1 MAENKESN
9 ELNTE
14 TESLG
19 IAGATA
25 KAFINSPITPMLI
38 IIFILMGLFGIAF
51 TPRQEDPQIEVPMM
65 DIFVNYPGASAEQ
78 VAALAAKPLERIM
91 SEMGGVKHVYA
102 AAQRDSALVTVEFDV
117 GEDMERSLTK
127 LYSKLNSNKDVM
139 PPGVTG
145 YIVKPKAVDDVPG
158 LTITLWSNEVDD
170 ASLRLIALDT
180 LQKLSEVPNSNQ
192 GFVVS
197 GRTEQLRVEVL
208 PEKLAGYGITLPQ
221 IAQVIQQANSEKSV
235 GDIEAWDKSFKVYTG
250 SFLQSAHDVESIVV
264 GLKDGIPVYIRD
276 VANVL
281 HGPSELHKMVSHYTG
296 PASEEKEVADGAPA
310 VTIAI
315 AKKKGSNG
323 VSVYNAILAKLDT
336 LKGEIIPDNVNVY
349 ISRNYGVTANDKVN
363 ELIFKLFVATGIV
376 TLLVFFFLGW
386 RPALVVLIVIPIVIL
401 FTVFSAMVLGLT
413 IDRVSLFALIFS
425 IGILVDDA
433 IVVIENIY
441 RHWLMKK
448 DMSEEVSVDAVREV
462 GNPTILATFTV
473 IAALMPMGVVR
484 GMMGPYMEPIPV
496 LGSVAMLFSLFAAFA
511 FTPWL
516 ANKLKPSMDVLERA
530 AEREHKTNEK
540 IGNFF
545 RRSIGAIIGNSVL
558 GYGFLASLFVVFFAS
573 CVMFYTTAVSVKM
586 LPLDNKSEFDIVIN
600 FPEGTSLIDTAN
612 LTAKLAAEA
621 KKFENV
627 VAMQAYVGTA
637 SPYNFNGLV
646 RHYYLRRQPWQA
658 DIQVELTDKHEREK
672 TSHEIAEE
680 MRDVMAPIAKKAGA
694 RIQVVEMP
702 PGPPVLQSV
711 VAEIYGPDE
720 ATRRQFARDMTEM
733 FEKAESITDVDNY
746 LQEPYEIWRFEADRD
761 KALRKGVSIDMI
773 NMSLEMAMGGFVV
786 GDLKRGSV
794 VDPTYIILQVPL
806 SARSE
811 FSRLGSIPVRAP
823 DGSLLPLSELGRFVK
838 DVEQDVIYHKDLRS
852 VEFVTGENAGELAAP
867 IYGMF
872 QVDDMLDDYVAPD
885 GVTVPH
891 GFIHGGYF
899 GPPATDH
906 QSAFEWTGE
915 WTVTYETFRDMG
927 GAFMIAMVLIFMLV
941 VIEFKNFVFP
951 SIIMA
956 PIPLTLVGIIP
967 GHWLFDAE
975 FTATSM
981 IGWIALAGI
990 IVRNSILLV
999 DFTRHEVMKGVDV
1012 RDAVVNACQARTRPI
1027 VITALALVGGSSVI
1041 LSDPIF
1047 EGMAISLLFGV
1058 VVSTVLTLFVIPL
1071 GCVTAK
1077 KTFRVSCAIGP
1088 NDDVAAIQQEV
1099 EEYKLP
1105 LWMRIYSFIVNIVS
1119 WLFVIG
1125 QMIYNLIRMLIGMVK
1140 GKFGSNDTPPP
1151 PPPAAPSTPPASP
1164 PPPAPAAPA
1173 APEAKA
1179 DAGAKAEKAAPAKQ
1193 APEKKAPEKK
1203 APEKKVDNGAAKPVE
1218 KTMEKPAEPAAQKA
1232 AEPATKKAEKAVAV
1246 AETVAETVVPEKAP
1260 EAAAG
1265 NADAGTAATET
1276 EEEKKPAV
1284 KKAAVKKSTVAKKTV
1299 QKKTPVK
1306 KAAANKTVRKTAKK
1320 AIAKKSATATEA
1332 ASQKEIERKIAIK
1345 KAPSKKTS
1353 PGGRRGIRLK
1363 DDT

>member
-1 MAENKESN
+1 MADNKETK
-9 ELNTE
+9 ELE
-14 TESLG
+14 TVKHNLG
-19 IAGATA
+19 VAGWTA

-38 IIFILMGLFGIAF
+38 IIFILMGLTGIAF
-51 TPRQEDPQIEVPMM
+51 TPRQEDPQISVPMA
-65 DIFVNYPGASAEQ
+65 DIFVQYPGASAEQ

-91 SEMGGVKHVYA
+91 SEISGVKHVYA
-102 AAQRDSALVTVEFDV
+102 AAQRDSALITVEFDV
-117 GEDMERSLTK
+117 GEEMEDSLTK
-127 LYSKLNSNKDVM
+127 VYSKLNSNRDVM
-139 PPGVTG
+139 PPGITN

-158 LTITLWSNEVDD
+158 LTITLWSNQVDD

-197 GRTEQLRVEVL
+197 GRKEELRVEVL
-208 PEKLAGYGITLPQ
+208 PEKLAGYGISLPQ
-221 IAQVIQQANSEKSV
+221 LAQVMQQANSEKSV

-250 SFLQSAHDVESIVV
+250 SFLQSAQDVESIVV
-264 GLKDGIPVYIRD
+264 GIRNGIPVYIRD

-281 HGPSELHKMVSHYTG
+281 HGPSEVRSIVNHYTG
-296 PASEEKEVADGAPA
+296 PATIEKEIANGAPA

-323 VSVYNAILAKLDT
+323 VSVYSEIQNRLND
-336 LKGEIIPDNVNVY
+336 LKGEIIPDNVHVY
-349 ISRNYGVTANDKVN
+349 ISRDYGKTSNDKVN

-376 TLLVFFFLGW
+376 TLLVFVALGW

-441 RHWLMKK
+441 RHWLMKE
-448 DMSEEVSVDAVREV
+448 DMSEEVSIEAVREV

-484 GMMGPYMEPIPV
+484 GMMGPYMAPIPT

-516 ANKLKPSMDVLERA
+516 ANKMKPSMATLKRS
-530 AEREHKTNEK
+530 AEKEHGTN
-540 IGNFF
+540 IRVGNFF
-545 RRSIGAIIGNSVL
+545 RKTITPLIENSVL
-558 GYGFLASLFVVFFAS
+558 GYGFLASLFVVFFAC

-586 LPLDNKSEFDIVIN
+586 LPLDNKSEFNVVIN

-612 LTAKLAAEA
+612 LTAALADEA
-621 KKFENV
+621 RKFEEV
-627 VAMQAYVGTA
+627 VAMQSYVGTA

-646 RHYYLRRQPWQA
+646 RHYYLRKSPWQA
-658 DIQVELTDKHEREK
+658 DIQIELTDKTVRES
-672 TSHEIAEE
+672 TSHDIAEA
-680 MRDVMAPIAKKAGA
+680 MRDVMAPIAERAGA

-711 VAEIYGPDE
+711 VAEVYGPDQQ
-720 ATRRQFARDMTEM
+720 ARRQFARDLTDM
-733 FEKAESITDVDNY
+733 FIKADSITDVDNY
-746 LQEPYEIWRFEADRD
+746 MQEPYEIWRFAVDRD
-761 KALRKGVSIDMI
+761 KALRKGISIDAI
-773 NMSLEMAMGGFVV
+773 NRTVEMAMGGFVV

-794 VDPTYIILQVPL
+794 VDPTYIVLQVPL
-806 SARSE
+806 SVRSE
-811 FSRLGSIPVRAP
+811 FSRLGAIPVQAP
-823 DGSLLPLSELGRFVK
+823 DGAMLPLSELGRFVR
-838 DVEQDVIYHKDLRS
+838 DIEQDIIFHKDLRD

-872 QVDDMLDDYVAPD
+872 QIDDMLADYVAPD
-885 GVTVPH
+885 GVKVPH
-891 GFIHGGYF
+891 GFLNGGYF
-899 GPPATDH
+899 GPPASSN
-906 QSAFEWTGE
+906 QSGLEWTGE

-927 GAFMIAMVLIFMLV
+927 GAFMLAMVLIYMLV
-941 VIEFKNFVFP
+941 VIEFKNFIFP

-999 DFTRHEVMKGVDV
+999 DFTKHEVERGVHV
-1012 RDAVVNACQARTRPI
+1012 TDAVINACQARTRPI

-1058 VVSTVLTLFVIPL
+1058 LVSTVLTLFVIPL
-1071 GCVTAK
+1071 GCISAK
-1077 KTFRVSCAIGP
+1077 RAFPECGQICPAELEEEAAAEAYKT
-1088 NDDVAAIQQEV
+1088 
-1099 EEYKLP
+1099 P
-1105 LWMRIYSFIVNIVS
+1105 LWMRVYGAIVGLVGWIV
-1119 WLFVIG
+1119 VIV
-1125 QMIYNLIRMLIGMVK
+1125 QMIINLSRMLIGMLMPK
-1140 GKFGSNDTPPP
+1140 STPPP
-1151 PPPAAPSTPPASP
+1151 SPPPAPSTPPPA
-1164 PPPAPAAPA
+1164 PPAPKPAPTATAHKVAPKAEAAKPA
-1173 APEAKA
+1173 PKAAAVVKPDATPAPDSSAGNKVDQANKADQAAVATQVKPAVKDQAEAEAKA
-1179 DAGAKAEKAAPAKQ
+1179 PDNVSAVTHVV
-1193 APEKKAPEKK
+1193 KKA
-1203 APEKKVDNGAAKPVE
+1203 
-1218 KTMEKPAEPAAQKA
+1218 
-1232 AEPATKKAEKAVAV
+1232 PATKKASTNK
-1246 AETVAETVVPEKAP
+1246 K
-1260 EAAAG
+1260 
-1265 NADAGTAATET
+1265 AATS
-1276 EEEKKPAV
+1276 KKAPAV
-1284 KKAAVKKSTVAKKTV
+1284 KKVAVKKVASAKKTTV
-1299 QKKTPVK
+1299 TK
-1306 KAAANKTVRKTAKK
+1306 KAPSAKK
-1320 AIAKKSATATEA
+1320 VIAKKKTAA
-1332 ASQKEIERKIAIK
+1332 IKKIAVK
-1345 KAPSKKTS
+1345 KAPSKKTT

-1363 DDT
+1363 DDTDK

>member
-1 MAENKESN
+1 MSDNKNSKELDSENS
-9 ELNTE
+9 
-14 TESLG
+14 SLG
-19 IAGATA
+19 LAGWTA
-25 KAFINSPITPMLI
+25 KTFINSPITPMLLVI
-38 IIFILMGLFGIAF
+38 SILMGLTGIAF
-51 TPRQEDPQIEVPMM
+51 TPRQEDPQISVPMA
-65 DIFVNYPGASAEQ
+65 DIFVQYPGASAQQ

-91 SEMGGVKHVYA
+91 SEMEGVKHVYA
-102 AAQRDSALVTVEFDV
+102 AAQRDSALITVEFDV
-117 GEDMERSLTK
+117 GEDMERSLTRV
-127 LYSKLNSNKDVM
+127 YSKLNSNTDVM
-139 PPGVTG
+139 PPGITN

-170 ASLRLIALDT
+170 SSLRLVALDT

-197 GRTEQLRVEVL
+197 GRKEELRVEVL

-250 SFLQSAHDVESIVV
+250 SFLQSARDVESIVV
-264 GLKDGIPVYIRD
+264 GISNGIPVYIRD

-281 HGPSELHKMVSHYTG
+281 HGPSDVHSIVNHYTG
-296 PASEEKEVADGAPA
+296 PASKEASFADAAPA

-323 VSVYNAILAKLDT
+323 VSVNNEILEKLESI
-336 LKGEIIPDNVNVY
+336 KGEIIPDNVNVY
-349 ISRNYGVTANDKVN
+349 ISRNYGETANAKVN

-376 TLLVFFFLGW
+376 TLLVFFALGW

-441 RHWLMKK
+441 RHWLLKEN
-448 DMSEEVSVDAVREV
+448 MSEEVSVEAVREV

-484 GMMGPYMEPIPV
+484 GMMGPYMAPIPT
-496 LGSVAMLFSLFAAFA
+496 LGSVAMMFSLFAAFA

-516 ANKLKPSMDVLERA
+516 ANKMKPSMESLKRA
-530 AEREHKTNEK
+530 ADKEHRNNER
-540 IGNFF
+540 IGGFF
-545 RRSIGAIIGNSVL
+545 RKTITPLTDSAAL
-558 GYGFLASLFVVFFAS
+558 GYGFLISLFVVFFAC

-586 LPLDNKSEFDIVIN
+586 LPLDNKSEFNVVIN

-612 LTAKLAAEA
+612 LTATLAAEA
-621 KKFENV
+621 KKFEEV
-627 VAMQAYVGTA
+627 VSLQSYVGTA

-646 RHYYLRRQPWQA
+646 RHYYLRNKPWQA
-658 DIQVELTDKHEREK
+658 DIQVVLTDKTEREI
-672 TSHEIAEE
+672 TSHQLAEA
-680 MRDVMAPIAKKAGA
+680 MRDIMAPIAKQAGA

-720 ATRRQFARDMTEM
+720 STRRQFARDMTEM
-733 FEKAESITDVDNY
+733 FEAAESITDVDNY
-746 LQEPYEIWRFEADRD
+746 LQDPYEIWRFEADRD
-761 KALRKGVSIDMI
+761 KALRKGISIDTI
-773 NMSLEMAMGGFVV
+773 NMTLEMAMGGFVV

-794 VDPTYIILQVPL
+794 VDPTYIILQVPM

-811 FSRLGSIPVRAP
+811 FSRLGSIPIAAA
-823 DGSLLPLSELGRFVK
+823 DGSMLPLSELGSFVK
-838 DVEQDVIYHKDLRS
+838 DVEEDIIFHKDLRD

-872 QVDDMLDDYVAPD
+872 QVDEMLADYVAPD
-885 GVTVPH
+885 GVKVAH
-891 GFIHGGYF
+891 GFLAGGYF
-899 GPPATDH
+899 GPPADSSK
-906 QSAFEWTGE
+906 SAFEWTGE

-927 GAFMIAMVLIFMLV
+927 GAFMLAMVLIYMLV
-941 VIEFKNFVFP
+941 VIEFKNFIFP

-999 DFTRHEVMKGVDV
+999 DFTKHEVNRGIPVH
-1012 RDAVVNACQARTRPI
+1012 DAVMNSCQARTRPI

-1071 GCVTAK
+1071 GCISAK
-1077 KTFRVSCAIGP
+1077 KAFVSH
-1088 NDDVAAIQQEV
+1088 AAANPDSQVEV
-1099 EEYKLP
+1099 TETVDEYKTP
-1105 LWMRIYSFIVNIVS
+1105 LWMKIYSLVVS
-1119 WLFVIG
+1119 IIGWIFVIG
-1125 QMIYNLIRMLIGMVK
+1125 QMVFNLTRMLLGMLRSWLSSSK
-1140 GKFGSNDTPPP
+1140 DEPSSPPP
-1151 PPPAAPSTPPASP
+1151 PPPSAPATP
-1164 PPPAPAAPA
+1164 PPPKP
-1173 APEAKA
+1173 APEPVSATK
-1179 DAGAKAEKAAPAKQ
+1179 
-1193 APEKKAPEKK
+1193 KKAVK
-1203 APEKKVDNGAAKPVE
+1203 
-1218 KTMEKPAEPAAQKA
+1218 
-1232 AEPATKKAEKAVAV
+1232 PATKKA
-1246 AETVAETVVPEKAP
+1246 
-1260 EAAAG
+1260 
-1265 NADAGTAATET
+1265 
-1276 EEEKKPAV
+1276 
-1284 KKAAVKKSTVAKKTV
+1284 AAVK
-1299 QKKTPVK
+1299 
-1306 KAAANKTVRKTAKK
+1306 
-1320 AIAKKSATATEA
+1320 
-1332 ASQKEIERKIAIK
+1332 KIAIK
-1345 KAPSKKTS
+1345 KPEEKKTASSKVVEKKSSVTKKAAPKKTAVKKAEAKKAVPKKTAVKKAEVKKAAPKKATVKKTEAKKAAPKKTVVKKTAIKKSAPDKTSVKKS
-1353 PGGRRGIRLK
+1353 PMKKRSPSGRRGIRLK
-1363 DDT
+1363 DQGDV

>member
-1 MAENKESN
+1 MADNKEN
-9 ELNTE
+9 NQLE
-14 TESLG
+14 TAKHNLG
-19 IAGATA
+19 LAGWTA

-38 IIFILMGLFGIAF
+38 VIFIMMGLTGIAF
-51 TPRQEDPQIEVPMM
+51 TPRQEDPQISVPMA
-65 DIFVNYPGASAEQ
+65 DIFVQYPGASAEQ

-91 SEMGGVKHVYA
+91 SEIEGVKHVYA

-117 GEDMERSLTK
+117 GEEMELSLTK
-127 LYSKLNSNKDVM
+127 VYMKLNSNRDVM
-139 PPGVTG
+139 PPGVTN

-158 LTITLWSNEVDD
+158 LTLTLWSNQVDD

-180 LQKLSEVPNSNQ
+180 LQKLSEVPNTNQ

-197 GRTEQLRVEVL
+197 GRNEVLRVEVL
-208 PEKLAGYGITLPQ
+208 PEKLAGYSISLPQ

-250 SFLQSAHDVESIVV
+250 SFLKSAQDVESIVV
-264 GLKDGIPVYIRD
+264 GISNGIPVYIRD

-281 HGPSELHKMVSHYTG
+281 HGPSDVHSMVNHYTG
-296 PASEEKEVADGAPA
+296 PASVEGVVADGAPA

-315 AKKKGSNG
+315 AKKKGTNG
-323 VSVYNAILAKLDT
+323 VSVNNAILDRLEE

-349 ISRNYGVTANDKVN
+349 ISRNYGETANDKVN
-363 ELIFKLFVATGIV
+363 ELIFKLFIATGIV
-376 TLLVFFFLGW
+376 TLLVFVSLGW

-441 RHWLMKK
+441 RHWLMKE
-448 DMSEEVSVDAVREV
+448 DMSEEVSVEAVREV

-484 GMMGPYMEPIPV
+484 GMMGPYMAPIPT

-516 ANKLKPSMDVLERA
+516 ANKMKPSMETLKRA
-530 AEREHKTNEK
+530 AEKEHRGNER
-540 IGNFF
+540 IGRFF
-545 RRSIGAIIGNSVL
+545 RNSITPLLENSVL
-558 GYGFLASLFVVFFAS
+558 GYGFLASLFVVFFAC

-586 LPLDNKSEFDIVIN
+586 LPLDNKSEFNVVIN

-612 LTAKLAAEA
+612 LTASLAEEA
-621 KKFENV
+621 KRFEEV
-627 VAMQAYVGTA
+627 VSLQTYIGTA

-646 RHYYLRRQPWQA
+646 RHYYLRSKPWQA
-658 DIQVELTDKHEREK
+658 DIQVVLTHKSTREI
-672 TSHEIAEE
+672 TSHELAEA
-680 MRDVMAPIAKKAGA
+680 MRDVMTPIAKQAGA

-720 ATRRQFARDMTEM
+720 QTRHKFARDMTKM
-733 FEKAESITDVDNY
+733 FEAAESITDVDNY

-761 KALRKGVSIDMI
+761 KALRKGISIDAI
-773 NMSLEMAMGGFVV
+773 NMTIEMAMGGFVV

-794 VDPTYIILQVPL
+794 VDPTYILLQVPM
-806 SARSE
+806 SVRSE
-811 FSRLGSIPVRAP
+811 FSRLGSIPIRSP
-823 DGSLLPLSELGRFVK
+823 DGAMLPLSELGRFVK
-838 DVEQDVIYHKDLRS
+838 DVEEEVLYHKDLRD

-872 QVDDMLDDYVAPD
+872 QVDDMLDDYVSPD
-885 GVTVPH
+885 GIEVAH
-891 GFIHGGYF
+891 GFLAGGYF
-899 GPPATDH
+899 GPPA
-906 QSAFEWTGE
+906 SSSVSGFEWTGE

-927 GAFMIAMVLIFMLV
+927 GAFMLAMVLIYMLV

-999 DFTRHEVMKGVDV
+999 DFTKHEVERGVPV
-1012 RDAVVNACQARTRPI
+1012 TDAVIHSCQARTRPI

-1071 GCVTAK
+1071 GCITAK
-1077 KTFRVSCAIGP
+1077 RAFPGMCGMGI
-1088 NDDVAAIQQEV
+1088 DDGVAAEPVI
-1099 EEYKLP
+1099 EEYKTP
-1105 LWMRIYSFIVNIVS
+1105 LWMRVYSLIVGIIGWIFVIAQMIFNIV
-1119 WLFVIG
+1119 
-1125 QMIYNLIRMLIGMVK
+1125 RMLFGMVMGLFASK
-1140 GKFGSNDTPPP
+1140 STPSVPP
-1151 PPPAAPSTPPASP
+1151 PSTPPPVATP
-1164 PPPAPAAPA
+1164 PVTPPQPPVAAANEPA
-1173 APEAKA
+1173 
-1179 DAGAKAEKAAPAKQ
+1179 AEKAAKETAV
-1193 APEKKAPEKK
+1193 KKEAVKK
-1203 APEKKVDNGAAKPVE
+1203 ES
-1218 KTMEKPAEPAAQKA
+1218 
-1232 AEPATKKAEKAVAV
+1232 
-1246 AETVAETVVPEKAP
+1246 
-1260 EAAAG
+1260 
-1265 NADAGTAATET
+1265 
-1276 EEEKKPAV
+1276 V
-1284 KKAAVKKSTVAKKTV
+1284 KKAAVKKAVVKKAV
-1299 QKKTPVK
+1299 VK
-1306 KAAANKTVRKTAKK
+1306 KAAVIKEVVAKNSALTKEDKLEKVVAEEDVVAAKEVAIKNVTAKK
-1320 AIAKKSATATEA
+1320 IAKKKATVKKT
-1332 ASQKEIERKIAIK
+1332 IVK
-1345 KAPSKKTS
+1345 KAPSKKST

-1363 DDT
+1363 GDDSSS

>member
-1 MAENKESN
+1 MADNKETN
-9 ELNTE
+9 QQE
-14 TESLG
+14 TASSLG
-19 IAGATA
+19 IAGWTA
-25 KAFINSPITPMLI
+25 KAFINSPLTPMLI
-38 IIFILMGLFGIAF
+38 VICILMGLTGIAF
-51 TPRQEDPQIEVPMM
+51 TPRQEDPQISVPMA
-65 DIFVNYPGASAEQ
+65 DIFVQYPGASAEQ

-91 SEMGGVKHVYA
+91 SEMDGVKHVYA
-102 AAQRDSALVTVEFDV
+102 AAQRDSAMITVQFEV

-127 LYSKLNSNKDVM
+127 VYSKLNSNRDIM
-139 PPGVTG
+139 PPGVTN

-197 GRTEQLRVEVL
+197 GRKEELRVEVL
-208 PEKLAGYGITLPQ
+208 PEKLAGYGISLPQ
-221 IAQVIQQANSEKSV
+221 LAQVIQQANSEKSV

-250 SFLQSAHDVESIVV
+250 SFLQSAQDVESIVV
-264 GLKDGIPVYIRD
+264 GLSNGIPVYIRD

-281 HGPSELHKMVSHYTG
+281 HGPSDVSSMVNHYTG
-296 PASEEKEVADGAPA
+296 PASEEEEVADGAPA

-323 VSVYNAILAKLDT
+323 VSVNNALIERLNQ

-349 ISRNYGVTANDKVN
+349 ISRDYGATANDKVN
-363 ELIFKLFVATGIV
+363 ELIFKLFIATGIV
-376 TLLVFFFLGW
+376 TLLVWFALGW

-441 RHWLMKK
+441 RHWLMKE
-448 DMSEEVSVDAVREV
+448 DMSEEVSVEAVREV

-484 GMMGPYMEPIPV
+484 GMMGPYMAPIPT

-516 ANKLKPSMDVLERA
+516 ANKMKPSMATLKHHAEKEHRSNERL
-530 AEREHKTNEK
+530 
-540 IGNFF
+540 GSFF
-545 RRSIGAIIGNSVL
+545 RKTITPLIENSVL
-558 GYGFLASLFVVFFAS
+558 GYGFLMSLFVVFFAS

-612 LTAKLAAEA
+612 LTAVLAAEA
-621 KKFENV
+621 KKFDEV
-627 VAMQAYVGTA
+627 VSLQSYVGTA

-646 RHYYLRRQPWQA
+646 RHYYLRSKPWQA
-658 DIQVELTDKHEREK
+658 DIQVVLTHKTERET
-672 TSHEIAEE
+672 TSHEIAEA
-680 MRDVMAPIAKKAGA
+680 MREVMTPIAKAAGA

-711 VAEIYGPDE
+711 VAEIYGPDQE
-720 ATRRQFARDMTEM
+720 TRHQFARDMTEM

-746 LQEPYEIWRFEADRD
+746 LQEPYEIWRFEVDRD
-761 KALRKGVSIDMI
+761 KALRKGVSIDAI
-773 NMSLEMAMGGFVV
+773 NMTLEMAMGGFVV

-806 SARSE
+806 AVRSE
-811 FSRLGSIPVRAP
+811 FSRLGSIPVKAP
-823 DGSLLPLSELGRFVK
+823 DGSMLPLSELGRFVK
-838 DVEQDVIYHKDLRS
+838 DIEEEIIYHKDLRD

-872 QVDDMLDDYVAPD
+872 QVDDMLADYIAPD
-885 GVTVPH
+885 GVKVDH
-891 GFIHGGYF
+891 SFLKGGFF
-899 GPPATDH
+899 GPPARSDK
-906 QSAFEWTGE
+906 SGFEWTGE

-927 GAFMIAMVLIFMLV
+927 GAFMLAMVLIYMLV
-941 VIEFKNFVFP
+941 VIEFKNFIFP

-967 GHWLFDAE
+967 GHWFFDAE

-999 DFTRHEVMKGVDV
+999 DFTKHEVERGVHV
-1012 RDAVVNACQARTRPI
+1012 IDAVINSCQARTRPI

-1071 GCVTAK
+1071 GCISAK
-1077 KTFRVSCAIGP
+1077 KAFPECAEICP
-1088 NDDVAAIQQEV
+1088 AELEEEAAAK
-1099 EEYKLP
+1099 EYKTP
-1105 LWMRIYSFIVNIVS
+1105 MWMRIYGAIVS
-1119 WLFVIG
+1119 LVGWIVVIV
-1125 QMIYNLIRMLIGMVK
+1125 QMVYNLSRMLIGMIMPK
-1140 GKFGSNDTPPP
+1140 STPPP
-1151 PPPAAPSTPPASP
+1151 EPPAAPSTPPPSTP
-1164 PPPAPAAPA
+1164 PPAAPA
-1173 APEAKA
+1173 PTTPVSPASAAATEPADSADKTEAKA
-1179 DAGAKAEKAAPAKQ
+1179 PATKKTAVKKPAEKAAVVKDTA
-1193 APEKKAPEKK
+1193 EKETT
-1203 APEKKVDNGAAKPVE
+1203 E
-1218 KTMEKPAEPAAQKA
+1218 KTV
-1232 AEPATKKAEKAVAV
+1232 AEK
-1246 AETVAETVVPEKAP
+1246 ETVAEKPAAEVKAEAPAESKPAAAQKVSAKAP
-1260 EAAAG
+1260 
-1265 NADAGTAATET
+1265 
-1276 EEEKKPAV
+1276 
-1284 KKAAVKKSTVAKKTV
+1284 AVKKSTVAKKAAP
-1299 QKKTPVK
+1299 KKKVAAKK
-1306 KAAANKTVRKTAKK
+1306 KAAVKK
-1320 AIAKKSATATEA
+1320 VAV
-1332 ASQKEIERKIAIK
+1332 K
-1345 KAPSKKTS
+1345 KAPSKKSS

>member
-1 MAENKESN
+1 MADNKETN
-9 ELNTE
+9 QLE
-14 TESLG
+14 TAKHSLG
-19 IAGATA
+19 VAGWTA
-25 KAFINSPITPMLI
+25 KSFINSPLTPMLI
-38 IIFILMGLFGIAF
+38 VIFILMGLTGIAF
-51 TPRQEDPQIEVPMM
+51 TPRQEDPQISVPMA
-65 DIFVNYPGASAEQ
+65 DIFVQYPGASAEQ

-91 SEMGGVKHVYA
+91 SEMDGVKHVYA
-102 AAQRDSALVTVEFDV
+102 AAQRDSALVTVEFEV

-127 LYSKLNSNKDVM
+127 VYSKLNSNRDIM
-139 PPGVTG
+139 PPGVTN

-197 GRTEQLRVEVL
+197 GRKEELRVEVL
-208 PEKLAGYGITLPQ
+208 PEKLAGYGISLPQ
-221 IAQVIQQANSEKSV
+221 MAQVIQQANSEKSV

-250 SFLQSAHDVESIVV
+250 SFLKSAQDVESIVV
-264 GLKDGIPVYIRD
+264 GLKNGIPVYIRD

-281 HGPSELHKMVSHYTG
+281 HGPSDVSHMVNHYTG
-296 PASEEKEVADGAPA
+296 PASAEAEVADGAPA

-323 VSVYNAILAKLDT
+323 VSVNDALLERLEE

-349 ISRNYGVTANDKVN
+349 ISRNYGETANQKVN

-376 TLLVFFFLGW
+376 TLLVWFALGW

-441 RHWLMKK
+441 RHWLMKE
-448 DMSEEVSVDAVREV
+448 DMSEEVSVEAVREV

-484 GMMGPYMEPIPV
+484 GMMGPYMAPIPA

-516 ANKLKPSMDVLERA
+516 ANKMKPSMKTLKHH
-530 AEREHKTNEK
+530 AEKEHKSNERL
-540 IGNFF
+540 GRFF
-545 RRSIGAIIGNSVL
+545 RNSITPLIENSVL

-586 LPLDNKSEFDIVIN
+586 LPLDNKSEFNIVIN

-612 LTAKLAAEA
+612 LAANLAMEA
-621 KKFENV
+621 RKFDEV
-627 VAMQAYVGTA
+627 VALQTYVGTA

-646 RHYYLRRQPWQA
+646 RHYYLRTKPWQA
-658 DIQVELTDKHEREK
+658 DIQVELTNKTTRDI
-672 TSHEIAEE
+672 TSHEMAEA
-680 MRDVMAPIAKKAGA
+680 MREVMTPIAKAAGA

-711 VAEIYGPDE
+711 VAEIYGPDQE
-720 ATRRQFARDMTEM
+720 TRHQFARDMTEM
-733 FEKAESITDVDNY
+733 FEAAESITDVDNY
-746 LQEPYEIWRFEADRD
+746 LQEPYEIWRFEVDRD
-761 KALRKGVSIDMI
+761 KALRKGISIDAI
-773 NMSLEMAMGGFVV
+773 NMTLEMAMGGFVV

-794 VDPTYIILQVPL
+794 VDPTYIILQVPM

-811 FSRLGSIPVRAP
+811 FSRLGAIPVQAP
-823 DGSLLPLSELGRFVK
+823 DGSMLPLSELGGFVK
-838 DVEQDVIYHKDLRS
+838 DIEEEIIFHKDLRD

-872 QVDDMLDDYVAPD
+872 QVDDMLADYVAPD
-885 GVTVPH
+885 GVTVDH
-891 GFIHGGYF
+891 SFISGGFF
-899 GPPATDH
+899 GPPASSA
-906 QSAFEWTGE
+906 QSGFEWTGE

-927 GAFMIAMVLIFMLV
+927 GAFMLAMVLIYMLV
-941 VIEFKNFVFP
+941 VIEFKNFIFP

-967 GHWLFDAE
+967 GHWFFNAE

-999 DFTRHEVMKGVDV
+999 DFTKHEVERGVHV
-1012 RDAVVNACQARTRPI
+1012 IDAVINSCQARTRPI

-1071 GCVTAK
+1071 GCISAK
-1077 KTFRVSCAIGP
+1077 KAFPECAEICP
-1088 NDDVAAIQQEV
+1088 AELEEEAVV
-1099 EEYKLP
+1099 EEYKTP
-1105 LWMRIYSFIVNIVS
+1105 MWMRIYGGIVS
-1119 WLFVIG
+1119 LVSWIIVIV
-1125 QMIYNLIRMLIGMVK
+1125 QMVYNLSRMLIGMIMPK
-1140 GKFGSNDTPPP
+1140 SSPPEPPP
-1151 PPPAAPSTPPASP
+1151 EPPATPSAPPPSTPPPVAPAPTAPASP
-1164 PPPAPAAPA
+1164 AADPAPSAEKAVTKKPAAEVKAVAPVEKKPAAVKKAPA
-1173 APEAKA
+1173 
-1179 DAGAKAEKAAPAKQ
+1179 KAAPAKA
-1193 APEKKAPEKK
+1193 AP
-1203 APEKKVDNGAAKPVE
+1203 
-1218 KTMEKPAEPAAQKA
+1218 
-1232 AEPATKKAEKAVAV
+1232 
-1246 AETVAETVVPEKAP
+1246 
-1260 EAAAG
+1260 
-1265 NADAGTAATET
+1265 
-1276 EEEKKPAV
+1276 
-1284 KKAAVKKSTVAKKTV
+1284 VKKSTVAKKAAPKKKV
-1299 QKKTPVK
+1299 AAKKKT
-1306 KAAANKTVRKTAKK
+1306 AAKK
-1320 AIAKKSATATEA
+1320 IAV
-1332 ASQKEIERKIAIK
+1332 K
-1345 KAPSKKTS
+1345 KAPSKKSS

>member
-1 MAENKESN
+1 MSDNKE
-9 ELNTE
+9 NTQLE
-14 TESLG
+14 SEKPSLG
-19 IAGATA
+19 LAGWTA
-25 KAFINSPITPMLI
+25 KSFITSPITPMLI
-38 IIFILMGLFGIAF
+38 VIFILMGLTGIAF
-51 TPRQEDPQIEVPMM
+51 TPRQEDPQISVPMA
-65 DIFVNYPGASAEQ
+65 DIFVQYPGASAEQ
-78 VAALAAKPLERIM
+78 VAALVAKPLERIM
-91 SEMGGVKHVYA
+91 SEMDGVKHVYA

-127 LYSKLNSNKDVM
+127 LYSKLNSNLDAM
-139 PPGVTG
+139 PQGVTN

-170 ASLRLIALDT
+170 SSLRLIALDT
-180 LQKLSEVPNSNQ
+180 LQKLSEVPDSNQ

-197 GRTEQLRVEVL
+197 GRKEELRVEVL
-208 PEKLAGYGITLPQ
+208 PEKLSGYGIALPQ

-250 SFLQSAHDVESIVV
+250 SFLQSAQDVESIVV
-264 GLKDGIPVYIRD
+264 GISNGIPVYIRD

-281 HGPSELHKMVSHYTG
+281 HGPSDVHSMVSHYTG
-296 PASEEKEVADGAPA
+296 PASIEKNSADGAPA

-323 VSVYNAILAKLDT
+323 VSVNNAILARLEA

-349 ISRNYGVTANDKVN
+349 ISRNYGETANDKVN

-376 TLLVFFFLGW
+376 TLLVLVSLGW

-441 RHWLMKK
+441 RHWLMKE
-448 DMSEEVSVDAVREV
+448 DMSEEVSIEAVREV

-484 GMMGPYMEPIPV
+484 GMMGPYMAPIPT

-516 ANKLKPSMDVLERA
+516 ANKMKPSMENLKRS
-530 AEREHKTNEK
+530 AEKEHKTNK
-540 IGNFF
+540 RIGKFF
-545 RRSIGAIIGNSVL
+545 NNTITPLTDSRVL
-558 GYGFLASLFVVFFAS
+558 GYGFLASLFVIFFAC

-586 LPLDNKSEFDIVIN
+586 LPLDNKSEFNVVIN

-612 LTAKLAAEA
+612 LTAKLAEEA
-621 KKFENV
+621 KRFQEV
-627 VAMQAYVGTA
+627 VSLQTYVGTA

-646 RHYYLRRQPWQA
+646 RHYYLRNKPWQA
-658 DIQVELTDKHEREK
+658 DIQVVLTHKSKRK
-672 TSHEIAEE
+672 ITSHKLAEA
-680 MRDVMAPIAKKAGA
+680 MREVMTPIAAAAGA

-711 VAEIYGPDE
+711 VAEIYGPDQE
-720 ATRRQFARDMTEM
+720 TRREFARDMTKM
-733 FEKAESITDVDNY
+733 FEAAPSITDVDNY

-761 KALRKGVSIDMI
+761 KALRQGISIDAI
-773 NMSLEMAMGGFVV
+773 NMTLEMAMGGFIV

-794 VDPTYIILQVPL
+794 VDPTYIILQVPM

-811 FSRLGSIPVRAP
+811 FSRLGTIPVKSPTGAM
-823 DGSLLPLSELGRFVK
+823 LPLSELGRFVK
-838 DVEQDVIYHKDLRS
+838 DVEEDIIFHKDLRD
-852 VEFVTGENAGELAAP
+852 VEFVTGENAGKLAAP

-872 QVDDMLDDYVAPD
+872 QVDDMLATYIAPD
-885 GVTVPH
+885 GNKVPH
-891 GFIHGGYF
+891 GFLFGGFF
-899 GPPATDH
+899 GPPAN
-906 QSAFEWTGE
+906 SNASGFEWTGE

-927 GAFMIAMVLIFMLV
+927 GAFMLAMVLIYMLV
-941 VIEFKNFVFP
+941 VIEFKNFIFP

-967 GHWLFDAE
+967 GHWLFNAE

-999 DFTRHEVMKGVDV
+999 DFTKHEVNRGVNV
-1012 RDAVVNACQARTRPI
+1012 HDAVINACQARTRPI

-1058 VVSTVLTLFVIPL
+1058 LVSTILTLFVIPL
-1071 GCVTAK
+1071 GCISAK
-1077 KTFRVSCAIGP
+1077 KAFPNCANICP
-1088 NDDVAAIQQEV
+1088 EELEAEAAAA
-1099 EEYKLP
+1099 EEYKTP
-1105 LWMRIYSFIVNIVS
+1105 LWMSIYSFVVS
-1119 WLFVIG
+1119 VAGWIFVVG
-1125 QMIYNLIRMLIGMVK
+1125 QMIYNLLRMLIGMI
-1140 GKFGSNDTPPP
+1140 GSKSESAPPMPPTPPASSVP
-1151 PPPAAPSTPPASP
+1151 PTPPVTPVAPTSPPAAPS
-1164 PPPAPAAPA
+1164 APVSV
-1173 APEAKA
+1173 PEAKA
-1179 DAGAKAEKAAPAKQ
+1179 EVNVQPA
-1193 APEKKAPEKK
+1193 
-1203 APEKKVDNGAAKPVE
+1203 V
-1218 KTMEKPAEPAAQKA
+1218 A
-1232 AEPATKKAEKAVAV
+1232 AE
-1246 AETVAETVVPEKAP
+1246 
-1260 EAAAG
+1260 
-1265 NADAGTAATET
+1265 
-1276 EEEKKPAV
+1276 
-1284 KKAAVKKSTVAKKTV
+1284 KKSTVTKKTV
-1299 QKKTPVK
+1299 VKKKVVEAEGESVVKKAPVK
-1306 KAAANKTVRKTAKK
+1306 KAP
-1320 AIAKKSATATEA
+1320 AKKSPA
-1332 ASQKEIERKIAIK
+1332 
-1345 KAPSKKTS
+1345 
-1353 PGGRRGIRLK
+1353 GGRRGIRIK
-1363 DDT
+1363 DQDDN

>member
-1 MAENKESN
+1 MSDNKEDKQ
-9 ELNTE
+9 L
-14 TESLG
+14 ESESHNLG
-19 IAGATA
+19 LAGWTA
-25 KAFINSPITPMLI
+25 KSFISSPLTPMLLV
-38 IIFILMGLFGIAF
+38 IFILMGLTGIAF
-51 TPRQEDPQIEVPMM
+51 TPRQEDPQISVPMA
-65 DIFVNYPGASAEQ
+65 DIFVQYPGATAQQ

-91 SEMGGVKHVYA
+91 SEMDGVKHVYA
-102 AAQRDSALVTVEFDV
+102 AAQRDSALVTVQFDV

-127 LYSKLNSNKDVM
+127 VYSKLNSNRDVM
-139 PPGVTG
+139 PPGVTN

-158 LTITLWSNEVDD
+158 LTITLWSDEVDD
-170 ASLRLIALDT
+170 SSLRLIALDT
-180 LQKLSEVPNSNQ
+180 LQKLSEVPDSNQ

-197 GRTEQLRVEVL
+197 GRKEQLRVEVL
-208 PEKLAGYGITLPQ
+208 PEKLAGYGIALPQ

-250 SFLQSAHDVESIVV
+250 SFLQSAQDVESIVV
-264 GLKDGIPVYIRD
+264 GISNGIPVYIRD

-281 HGPSELHKMVSHYTG
+281 HGPSEVHSMVNHYTG
-296 PASEEKEVADGAPA
+296 PASLEANIALGSSA

-323 VSVYNAILAKLDT
+323 VSVNEAILERLDE

-349 ISRNYGVTANDKVN
+349 ISRNYGETANDKVN
-363 ELIFKLFVATGIV
+363 ELIFKLFIATGIV
-376 TLLVFFFLGW
+376 TLLVLFSLGW

-441 RHWLMKK
+441 RHWLMKE
-448 DMSEEVSVDAVREV
+448 DMSEEVSIEAVREV

-484 GMMGPYMEPIPV
+484 GMMGPYMAPIPT

-516 ANKLKPSMDVLERA
+516 ANKMKPSMATLKRA
-530 AEREHKTNEK
+530 AEKEHKTNERV
-540 IGNFF
+540 GSFF
-545 RRSIGAIIGNSVL
+545 RKTITPLTDSAVL
-558 GYGFLASLFVVFFAS
+558 GYGFLISLFVIFFAC

-586 LPLDNKSEFDIVIN
+586 LPLDNKSEFNIVIN

-612 LTAKLAAEA
+612 LTANLAEEA
-621 KKFENV
+621 KKFEDV
-627 VAMQAYVGTA
+627 VSLQTYVGTA

-646 RHYYLRRQPWQA
+646 RHYYLRSKPWQA
-658 DIQVELTDKHEREK
+658 DIQVVLTHKSTRDV
-672 TSHEIAEE
+672 TSHELAEA
-680 MRDVMAPIAKKAGA
+680 MRDIMTPIAKEAGA
-694 RIQVVEMP
+694 RLQVVEMP

-711 VAEIYGPDE
+711 VAEIYGPD
-720 ATRRQFARDMTEM
+720 AQTRRQFARDMTEM
-733 FEKAESITDVDNY
+733 FEQADSITDVDNY

-761 KALRKGVSIDMI
+761 KALRKGISIDSI
-773 NMSLEMAMGGFVV
+773 NMTLEMAMGGFVV

-811 FSRLGSIPVRAP
+811 FSRLGTIPIASP
-823 DGSLLPLSELGRFVK
+823 DGSMLPLSELGRFVK
-838 DVEQDVIYHKDLRS
+838 DVEEEIIFHKDLRD

-872 QVDDMLDDYVAPD
+872 QVDEMLEDYVSPD
-885 GVTVPH
+885 GIQVAH
-891 GFIHGGYF
+891 GFLFGGYF
-899 GPPATDH
+899 GPPA
-906 QSAFEWTGE
+906 SSSESGFEWTGE

-927 GAFMIAMVLIFMLV
+927 GAFMLAMVLIYMLV
-941 VIEFKNFVFP
+941 VIEFKNFIFP

-999 DFTRHEVMKGVDV
+999 DFTKHEVNRGVNV
-1012 RDAVVNACQARTRPI
+1012 QDAVINSCQARTRPI

-1071 GCVTAK
+1071 GCISAK
-1077 KTFRVSCAIGP
+1077 KAFGCGAPGGNVDLEQEP
-1088 NDDVAAIQQEV
+1088 EV
-1099 EEYKLP
+1099 EEYKAP
-1105 LWMRIYSFIVNIVS
+1105 LWMRIYGLIVGIVG
-1119 WLFVIG
+1119 WIFVIG
-1125 QMIYNLIRMLIGMVK
+1125 QMVFNLIRMLFSMIASK
-1140 GKFGSNDTPPP
+1140 SEPTPPSS
-1151 PPPAAPSTPPASP
+1151 PPPAAPAPAPTTPPV
-1164 PPPAPAAPA
+1164 APASSSEPG
-1173 APEAKA
+1173 KT
-1179 DAGAKAEKAAPAKQ
+1179 KQ
-1193 APEKKAPEKK
+1193 AGKKPQASEKK
-1203 APEKKVDNGAAKPVE
+1203 
-1218 KTMEKPAEPAAQKA
+1218 
-1232 AEPATKKAEKAVAV
+1232 
-1246 AETVAETVVPEKAP
+1246 
-1260 EAAAG
+1260 
-1265 NADAGTAATET
+1265 TAA
-1276 EEEKKPAV
+1276 
-1284 KKAAVKKSTVAKKTV
+1284 KKSTVAKTAAPKKKAV
-1299 QKKTPVK
+1299 PKKTAVPKK
-1306 KAAANKTVRKTAKK
+1306 KAAPKK
-1320 AIAKKSATATEA
+1320 KIATTKPASVIKAPAKKS
-1332 ASQKEIERKIAIK
+1332 
-1345 KAPSKKTS
+1345 PSKKLP

-1363 DDT
+1363 DQGDS